1 MSFWDD
7 CMAPKSEPKL
17 REVAHPAMDGE
28 DVVCGNCGY
37 IIGWGDEE
45 TDPVCPSCGARI
57 DWEGWE

>member
-1 MSFWDD
+1 
-7 CMAPKSEPKL
+7 MAPKSEPKL
-17 REVAHPAMDGE
+17 REVAHPVMDGE

>member
-17 REVAHPAMDGE
+17 REVAHPVMDGE

-45 TDPVCPSCGARI
+45 TDPVCPSCRARI

>member
-7 CMAPKSEPKL
+7 CMMIHPEKE
-17 REVAHPAMDGE
+17 REVAYPVMDGE

-37 IIGWGDEE
+37 VIGWYDEE

-57 DWEGWE
+57 DWEGWG